1 MFSFFRMDVSED
13 YVAKAWKRR
22 PNKIFMRKPNF
33 NPIFEDRFK
42 ELSKGVKKANGNL
55 LYELFAADCR

>member
-1 MFSFFRMDVSED
+1 MEISED
-13 YVAKAWKRR
+13 FLAKAWKRR
-22 PNKIFMRKPNF
+22 PQKVFMKKPKF

-42 ELSKGVKKANGNL
+42 ELSQGVKKAGGTL